1 MLGISDRNCGLYDD
15 GRKIIWSSVFC
26 RFQYKIYD
34 RFYSTAVKEVLLGI
48 IVLCVSSNGEY
59 YAQACLRMYR
69 LDYLRDN
76 GFQFDEGII
85 HEDESFSFLAYIHA
99 DRVESTG
106 ERYYYRRYRPG
117 SIMMSCSH
125 IQSAHGYRTAAETLL
140 RYMCERDLNQAQR
153 ELYKRKILGYI
164 FAVYHQYWKA
174 KEEIG
179 NRTDD
184 LSYDMRSGLKSVDDI
199 AVEMQRTIRLA
210 RGTIK
215 GLSLRHRLAL
225 LDFPVGYWIW
235 RGRVMMR
242 QGGLFVGRLRRT
254 REGS

>member
-1 MLGISDRNCGLYDD
+1 MEKDKILETYYDHYKETSSLCKEAQSRRNYNFAILCVLEAVSFLMIRNPDLICGL
-15 GRKIIWSSVFC
+15 
-26 RFQYKIYD
+26 
-34 RFYSTAVKEVLLGI
+34 
-48 IVLCVSSNGEY
+48 
-59 YAQACLRMYR
+59 
-69 LDYLRDN
+69 
-76 GFQFDEGII
+76 
-85 HEDESFSFLAYIHA
+85 
-99 DRVESTG
+99 
-106 ERYYYRRYRPG
+106 
-117 SIMMSCSH
+117 
-125 IQSAHGYRTAAETLL
+125 
-140 RYMCERDLNQAQR
+140 LNDA
-153 ELYKRKILGYI
+153 
-164 FAVYHQYWKA
+164 A

-242 QGGLFVGRLRRT
+242 QGGLMVRGGRRL

>member
-1 MLGISDRNCGLYDD
+1 M
-15 GRKIIWSSVFC
+15 
-26 RFQYKIYD
+26 
-34 RFYSTAVKEVLLGI
+34 
-48 IVLCVSSNGEY
+48 
-59 YAQACLRMYR
+59 
-69 LDYLRDN
+69 
-76 GFQFDEGII
+76 
-85 HEDESFSFLAYIHA
+85 
-99 DRVESTG
+99 
-106 ERYYYRRYRPG
+106 
-117 SIMMSCSH
+117 
-125 IQSAHGYRTAAETLL
+125 
-140 RYMCERDLNQAQR
+140 NQAQR
-153 ELYKRKILGYI
+153 ELYKRQILGYI
-164 FAVYHQYWKA
+164 FVAYHQYWKA
-174 KEEIG
+174 KEETG

-184 LSYDMRSGLKSVDDI
+184 SSYDICSGLKSVDDI